1 MGEHCHQ
8 PHEPGAFIDSRCL
21 DGGDLMPAEAFAHEV
36 EPARQ
41 RRIAKAPT
49 PFGVMPGSVPTSD
62 FAGLVS
68 SSCAFARAAAMVPM
82 FSLERCMTPLH
93 REVVEADGAG
103 FRPLRPNPMPE
114 RLLRVLRHEHLEFA

>member
-49 PFGVMPGSVPTSD
+49 PFGIMPGSVPTSD
-62 FAGLVS
+62 FAVGELELCFCKSRRDGADVL
-68 SSCAFARAAAMVPM
+68 ARAMHDP
-82 FSLERCMTPLH
+82 SPPRGG
-93 REVVEADGAG
+93 RS
-103 FRPLRPNPMPE
+103 
-114 RLLRVLRHEHLEFA
+114 

>member
-62 FAGLVS
+62 FAGLVR
-68 SSCAFARAAAMVPM
+68 SSCALARAAAMVPID
-82 FSLERCMTPLH
+82 SLERCMTALH
-93 REVVEADGAG
+93 DHEVETDRSG
-103 FRPLRPNPMPE
+103 L
-114 RLLRVLRHEHLEFA
+114 

>member
-82 FSLERCMTPLH
+82 FSLERCMGALH
-93 REVVEADGAG
+93 RHEREADCTG
-103 FRPLRPNPMPE
+103 FRPLCSDAMTDGF
-114 RLLRVLRHEHLEFA
+114 LGVLRHQRLE